1 MITLE
6 RAKTHYVAWLDAEL
20 AVSTGQSYSIGSR
33 SLTRANLAEIRKQI
47 DYWEKK
53 VVALTITTS
62 GGRIR
67 RAKRYIPR
75 DL

>member
-6 RAKTHYVAWLDAEL
+6 RAKAHYVAWLDAEL

-47 DYWEKK
+47 DYWENK
-53 VVALTITTS
+53 VAALTITAS